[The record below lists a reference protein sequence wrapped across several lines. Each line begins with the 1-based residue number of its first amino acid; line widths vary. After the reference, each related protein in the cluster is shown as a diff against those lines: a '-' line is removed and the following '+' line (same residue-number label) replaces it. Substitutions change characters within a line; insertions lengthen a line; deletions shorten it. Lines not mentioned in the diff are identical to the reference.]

1 MSGPEQEGAGGP
13 ATATAG
19 GTKSLVDRVKRAL
32 VLTLRDPNPILVKEL
47 RSTFRT
53 NLFIRFLYLSVGVI
67 GVIVL
72 GGGAMVAAGPMPPA
86 AVGQVVFQ
94 IFFSNAL
101 LIICLA
107 APAYASTMITS
118 EREAQTYE
126 SLILSGM
133 GAWRIVRG
141 KFAAAY
147 ASMFLVLV
155 ALGPIVG
162 IAFIFGGISP
172 VEVSIGFLGVLLV
185 LATAI
190 ALGVAVSARAASTRI
205 AILISTVVFTPAAFF
220 GVSLMTG
227 LGELARDQWPT
238 TMQGPFWWTDTLA
251 NHLTD
256 PRVLGLLVALPLYVF
271 LMPVWLFLASAVSGI
286 RPEAEDRST
295 PFKWWSVVAAF
306 GAVIIVALLPLL
318 AVTAKSV
325 TFVSLAMV
333 LSGGGLLFFIALIF
347 MNEPPLP
354 PRLYVLRSRAS
365 RFGLI
370 GRVIGPGAAP
380 TLRFAA
386 LVIFGTAAAMAV
398 PGALARRII
407 WPGWAGHADGDLA
420 LLVAVA
426 GNAAVAFCFLSFGVW
441 LRVLLRN
448 GVAARVL
455 AVAAAMFVVIVPPMA
470 AVIVDPN
477 AFEAL
482 DREVP
487 FLVQVSP
494 IAHVFYAVDLV
505 DGSMAAS
512 DVLGVLLPILLYG
525 SFGAIFWVL
534 VEMRCAKV
542 RRLDDA
548 RREERD
554 RLARTSEPPAPL
566 LQRRS
571 RPSLATAIAQRNDA
585 ADAGE
590 AAEAGGTDD
599 ADDAVDAEEPGP
611 AS

>member
-1 MSGPEQEGAGGP
+1 MSGPEQGGAGGP
-13 ATATAG
+13 ATAATGA
-19 GTKSLVDRVKRAL
+19 TESLVDRIKSAL
-32 VLTLRDPNPILVKEL
+32 LLTLRDPNPILVKEL

-101 LIICLA
+101 LIVSLA
-107 APAYASTMITS
+107 APAYASTMITA

-190 ALGVAVSARAASTRI
+190 ALGVAVSARATSSRI
-205 AILISTVVFTPAAFF
+205 AILISTVVFAPAALFS
-220 GVSLMTG
+220 VSLMTG
-227 LGELARDQWPT
+227 LGELARDVWPT

-251 NHLTD
+251 NHFAD

-295 PFKWWSVVAAF
+295 PFKWWALVAAF
-306 GAVIIVALLPLL
+306 GAVVIVALVPLL
-318 AVTAKSV
+318 AVTAKTV
-325 TFVSLAMV
+325 TFVSLIMG
-333 LSGGGLLFFIALIF
+333 LSGGWLLIFIALVF

-370 GRVIGPGAAP
+370 GRAVGPGAAP

-386 LVIFGTAAAMAV
+386 LVIFGTAAAMAAPAV
-398 PGALARRII
+398 IVRRII
-407 WPGWAGHADGDLA
+407 WPAWVGHGGGDVA
-420 LLVAVA
+420 LLIAAV
-426 GNAAVAFCFLSFGVW
+426 GNAAVAFCFLAFGVW

-455 AVAAAMFVVIVPPMA
+455 AVAAAMFVVIIPPMA

-494 IAHVFYAVDLV
+494 IAHVVYSVDLV
-505 DGSMAAS
+505 GGSMGGTEALGAILP
-512 DVLGVLLPILLYG
+512 VLIYG

-554 RLARTSEPPAPL
+554 RRARTSEPPAPL

-585 ADAGE
+585 P
-590 AAEAGGTDD
+590 D
-599 ADDAVDAEEPGP
+599 ADDADGVPDADDADAAGGSEEPGP